1 MYKFDPAKNND
12 GCEWRVYMACAQ
24 ARKKRQEE
32 VEKIRL
38 EEQQRKQ
45 QVILKSLLHVSL
57 ISLNRNV
64 PLRILSRLCDLLKWN
79 KKKKKKNTDP
89 EIA

>member
-1 MYKFDPAKNND
+1 MITDASD
-12 GCEWRVYMACAQ
+12 VCMAYAQ

-45 QVILKSLLHVSL
+45 QVIQQSLL
-57 ISLNRNV
+57 
-64 PLRILSRLCDLLKWN
+64 C
-79 KKKKKKNTDP
+79 
-89 EIA
+89 

>member
-1 MYKFDPAKNND
+1 M
-12 GCEWRVYMACAQ
+12 YMACAQ

-45 QVILKSLLHVSL
+45 QVNPKIVVTRRMLS
-57 ISLNRNV
+57 ISLCLV
-64 PLRILSRLCDLLKWN
+64 QFVV
-79 KKKKKKNTDP
+79 
-89 EIA
+89 

>member
-1 MYKFDPAKNND
+1 MNMITDASD
-12 GCEWRVYMACAQ
+12 VCMACAQ

-45 QVILKSLLHVSL
+45 QVIQQSLLYHRYFADAIYL
-57 ISLNRNV
+57 FPFDALENNISRGFI
-64 PLRILSRLCDLLKWN
+64 RISSVNGRYN
-79 KKKKKKNTDP
+79 
-89 EIA
+89 IAYA